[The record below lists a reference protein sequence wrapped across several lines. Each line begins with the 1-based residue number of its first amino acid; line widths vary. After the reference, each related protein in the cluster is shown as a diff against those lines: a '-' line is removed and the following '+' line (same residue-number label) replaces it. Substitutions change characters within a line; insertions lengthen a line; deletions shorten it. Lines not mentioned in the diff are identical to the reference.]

1 MPTLPNNGTLRP
13 TTPLY
18 SSLLKLHSMK
28 HEKEKSVYVL
38 PRIEATD
45 VAVERGFEGSW
56 AGESDNEEYDI
67 EKEIWG

>member
-1 MPTLPNNGTLRP
+1 
-13 TTPLY
+13 
-18 SSLLKLHSMK
+18 MK
-28 HEKEKSVYVL
+28 HEKEKDVYVL

-45 VAVERGFEGSW
+45 VAVERGCEGSW

>member
-1 MPTLPNNGTLRP
+1 
-13 TTPLY
+13 
-18 SSLLKLHSMK
+18 MK
-28 HEKEKSVYVL
+28 HEEEKAVYVL

>member
-1 MPTLPNNGTLRP
+1 
-13 TTPLY
+13 
-18 SSLLKLHSMK
+18 MK
-28 HEKEKSVYVL
+28 HEKEKAVYVL

-45 VAVERGFEGSW
+45 VERGFEGSW

>member
-1 MPTLPNNGTLRP
+1 
-13 TTPLY
+13 
-18 SSLLKLHSMK
+18 MK
-28 HEKEKSVYVL
+28 HEKEKAVYVL

-56 AGESDNEEYDI
+56 EEVKDYEEYYI

>member
-1 MPTLPNNGTLRP
+1 
-13 TTPLY
+13 
-18 SSLLKLHSMK
+18 MK
-28 HEKEKSVYVL
+28 HEKEKAVYVL

-45 VAVERGFEGSW
+45 AVERGFEGSW

>member
-1 MPTLPNNGTLRP
+1 
-13 TTPLY
+13 
-18 SSLLKLHSMK
+18 MK
-28 HEKEKSVYVL
+28 HEKEKAVYVL

-45 VAVERGFEGSW
+45 VAVERGSW

>member
-13 TTPLY
+13 TT
-18 SSLLKLHSMK
+18 HSMK
-28 HEKEKSVYVL
+28 HEKEKAVYVL

>member
-1 MPTLPNNGTLRP
+1 
-13 TTPLY
+13 
-18 SSLLKLHSMK
+18 MK
-28 HEKEKSVYVL
+28 HEKEKAVYVL

-45 VAVERGFEGSW
+45 VAVERGFSW